1 MSVSTR
7 VPGHIHAQLR
17 TLIGSAGIAKMRRS
31 SGPVLGSEIWTPKRG
46 PCRNIF
52 LMTDPILGSEFW
64 TPKWGP
70 ARWFTWGQCAVKNSF
85 SPASQWCFTAR
96 LAVPVSFLLSRQA
109 DCCSQV
115 RVSANWG
122 GPSQRDRFFCVDFLP
137 PFWGHLKCQFCC
149 KAAGGV

>member
-7 VPGHIHAQLR
+7 VPGHIQAQLR
-17 TLIGSAGIAKMRRS
+17 TLIGSAGNRKNETFV
-31 SGPVLGSEIWTPKRG
+31 GPRFGVRNLDPKTG
-46 PCRNIF
+46 ALSQYF

-122 GPSQRDRFFCVDFLP
+122 GPSQRDRFFVSIFLP